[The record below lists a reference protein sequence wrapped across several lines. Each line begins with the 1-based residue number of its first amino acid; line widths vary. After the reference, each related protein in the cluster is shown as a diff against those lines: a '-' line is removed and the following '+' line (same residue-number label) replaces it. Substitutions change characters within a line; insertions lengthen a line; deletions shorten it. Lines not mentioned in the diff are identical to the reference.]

1 MPPPPETLVI
11 GYGND
16 LRGDDG
22 AGVHAAS
29 LVAARSPRSL
39 VIVTQQLTPDLA
51 EDIAAAARVVFV
63 DAYPAYGNG
72 APLCVERI
80 RVGAAGPTR
89 TLGHQG
95 KPAELVHLADRLF
108 GTSIE
113 AWVVGI
119 PAFSFDAGETIS
131 AETML
136 RIDEA
141 AELIAGD
148 MFAGN

>member
-80 RVGAAGPTR
+80 RVG
-89 TLGHQG
+89 HQG